1 MRRVLTIVLAALLVS
16 GCGQAETPEASATQT
31 ASAPAA
37 SEAPSA
43 TPSPAAAPAQAPTPT
58 PEPTAQWDVDS
69 AASLQVIVNK
79 LRPMNPAEFA
89 PQLVPVSTENEDG
102 AEVVRPELDA
112 ALTEMDAA
120 MRAAIG
126 EGTFV
131 TSSYRSYALQAQYYQ
146 NAIDKYGQQAA
157 DTTSARPGHS
167 EHQTGLAI
175 DLQSTSRQCRL
186 DHCFGETEAGRW
198 IAEHAWEFGF
208 VVRYPQ
214 GADAVTGYAWEPW
227 HLRFVGTDVT
237 TAMREE
243 GVDTLEEFFGLEPAP
258 GYAS

>member
-1 MRRVLTIVLAALLVS
+1 MVLAALLVS
-16 GCGQAETPEASATQT
+16 GCGQAETPGATVDASESPT
-31 ASAPAA
+31 ASARAAEPASAAPSPTPAA
-37 SEAPSA
+37 TAE
-43 TPSPAAAPAQAPTPT
+43 PT
-58 PEPTAQWDVDS
+58 PEPTARWDVDS

-79 LRPMNPAEFA
+79 LRPMDPADFA

-131 TSSYRSYALQAQYYQ
+131 TSSYRSYGLQAQYYQ
-146 NAIDKYGQQAA
+146 NAIDRYGQQAA

-175 DLQSTSRQCRL
+175 DLQSTSRECRL

-198 IAEHAWEFGF
+198 IAQHAWEFGF
-208 VVRYPQ
+208 VLRYPP

-237 TAMREE
+237 TAMHEH
-243 GVDTLEEFFGLEPAP
+243 GTVTLEEFFGLAPAP
-258 GYAS
+258 EYAS

>member
-1 MRRVLTIVLAALLVS
+1 MLAIAFAALLVS
-16 GCGQAETPEASATQT
+16 GCGQAATPEPTPSG
-31 ASAPAA
+31 SWAPAPSIAPA
-37 SEAPSA
+37 SEEPSA
-43 TPSPAAAPAQAPTPT
+43 APTPT
-58 PEPTAQWDVDS
+58 AAPPPEQTPEPAPQWDVDS

-79 LRPMNPAEFA
+79 LRPMDPAEFA
-89 PQLVPVSTENEDG
+89 PQLVPVSTENEEG
-102 AEVVRPELDA
+102 AEMVRPELDG
-112 ALTEMDAA
+112 ALTQMDAA

-131 TSSYRSYALQAQYYQ
+131 TSSYRSYGLQAQYYQ
-146 NAIDKYGQQAA
+146 NAIDRYGQQAA

-175 DLQSTSRQCRL
+175 DLQSTARECRL

-198 IAEHAWEFGF
+198 IAQHAWQFGF

-227 HLRFVGTDVT
+227 HLRFIGTDVT
-237 TAMREE
+237 TAMHEQ
-243 GVDTLEEFFGLEPAP
+243 GVGTLEEFFGLEPAP
-258 GYAS
+258 EYAS